1 MKNISIKDRLIFAL
15 DVENIKEAK
24 ALVSKLGDSISFYK
38 LGLQLCMT
46 NDYFNIIEQLQFIG
60 KKIFADIKFF
70 DVPQTVGL
78 AMKNLTKYNVDF
90 ATIHGNDAML
100 RYANKE
106 KGNTKV
112 LAVSALTSLDQSDI
126 NSLGFQC
133 NIESLVLSRA
143 KRALEIGCDGVVSS
157 GLEALKLRET
167 LGDGFLVVVPG
178 IRPIENK
185 LIDDQKRVVDVEEAF
200 SNGADYIVIGRPIK
214 ESKDPYSAAMSF
226 QERIATIFT

>member
-1 MKNISIKDRLIFAL
+1 MKNISTKDRLIFAL
-15 DVENIKEAK
+15 DVEDIKEAQ

-78 AMKNLTKYNVDF
+78 AMKNLAKYNVDF